1 MRNGLAGDVM
11 KTLAWITVTGPRHY
25 NLGGEGTAGRGPG
38 TLKARAQ
45 QTAMPV
51 IGFLNG

>member
-25 NLGGEGTAGRGPG
+25 NLGMPG
-38 TLKARAQ
+38 KAW
-45 QTAMPV
+45 TYAMP
-51 IGFLNG
+51 GNGSMEP